1 MDVELSF
8 ERPIC
13 AEHLLPLYFQT
24 DWADQRTCE
33 DVEQMLTSTQVLLG
47 AWNGD
52 RLVAFARAVIDGR
65 YRALIDDVIVGGKEL
80 GKRIMHALSERLLE
94 VEEVFLRCDED
105 HVSYYQKIG
114 YRAKATC
121 LDWVDRKSQ
130 ASFYYFGL
138 VVGSADRQPA

>member
-52 RLVAFARAVIDGR
+52 QLVAFARAVTDGK
-65 YRALIDDVIVGGKEL
+65 YRALIDDVIVDRAHRGKGL

-121 LDWVDRKSQ
+121 LDWVDRKS
-130 ASFYYFGL
+130 
-138 VVGSADRQPA
+138 